1 MSSNDDTESIKQT
14 LKLVFNGIINTCPIL
29 LPVFA
34 ITEAL
39 LFNDSRGG
47 VIFSG
52 SLLNILINV
61 ILRKFVKN
69 TTTPNPLCFMYE
81 KINIG
86 GMPSLHT
93 QTIGFLVGFIFTM
106 MHIKSNFRLLTT
118 IFCVLLTIIISI
130 QRYNCGCDTIMDIF
144 IGLLL
149 GILLGSLWAWI
160 VAPTYTPWGSESDV
174 DFGKF
179 DKRKCDKDKDEQD
192 YECKAYKN
200 GRIIESS
207 N

>member
-1 MSSNDDTESIKQT
+1 MSSIDDTESIK
-14 LKLVFNGIINTCPIL
+14 KIFKIIFVGLLNTFPII
-29 LPVFA
+29 LPAVA
-34 ITEAL
+34 VSEAF

-47 VIFSG
+47 VLFSG

-61 ILRKFVKN
+61 ILHKLIKKE
-69 TTTPNPLCFMYE
+69 TSTNPACFMYN
-81 KINIG
+81 KISIS

-118 IFCVLLTIIISI
+118 LFCLLLTIAVSV
-130 QRYNCGCDTIMDIF
+130 QRYKCGCDTFMDIF

-160 VAPTYTPWGSESDV
+160 VAPTYTPWGSESDT

-179 DKRKCDKDKDEQD
+179 DKTKCDKDKDNQD